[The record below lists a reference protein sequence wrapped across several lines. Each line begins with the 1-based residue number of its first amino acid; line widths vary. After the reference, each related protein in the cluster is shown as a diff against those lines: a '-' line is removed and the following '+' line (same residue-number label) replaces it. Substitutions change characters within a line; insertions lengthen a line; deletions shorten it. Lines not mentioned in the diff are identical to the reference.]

1 MPVDA
6 DWTTLAGP
14 GLGSTFA
21 LTGGVAL
28 RFAFAGVVATTL
40 GGCGDVTG
48 FARPCCVG
56 AVGVGAVGVGAVGVG
71 AVGVAVL
78 GALTAPMPTIV
89 AMAGRGAAP
98 MEGFPAVTGD
108 ATGVPAPVTVGL
120 GACAGAARVTGF
132 GAGVPAAALAAGVCA
147 EVGVPGRAGDAGF
160 TAAEVAGPGAPTLA
174 AGAACGT
181 RGVSPVA
188 LAVVVGGFG
197 GDAGPP
203 PPA

>member
-1 MPVDA
+1 MPADA

-21 LTGGVAL
+21 ITGGVAF
-28 RFAFAGVVATTL
+28 RFAFAGTAAATL
-40 GGCGDVTG
+40 GGCGEVTG
-48 FARPCCVG
+48 FAGLCGVLVVG
-56 AVGVGAVGVGAVGVG
+56 GVAAVGV
-71 AVGVAVL
+71 VAL
-78 GALTAPMPTIV
+78 GALTTPMPTMV

-98 MEGFPAVTGD
+98 MDGFPAV
-108 ATGVPAPVTVGL
+108 AGVPAPVTVGF

-132 GAGVPAAALAAGVCA
+132 GAGVAAAALAAGVCA
-147 EVGVPGRAGDAGF
+147 EVGVPGRAGDTGF
-160 TAAEVAGPGAPTLA
+160 AAAEVAGPVAPTFA

-188 LAVVVGGFG
+188 LAVVVVGGFG

>member
-56 AVGVGAVGVGAVGVG
+56 AVGVA

-120 GACAGAARVTGF
+120 GACAGAARVTGL